1 MGGFYSAC
9 PCPKPAAYLGAAT
22 APYCN
27 SPDGMTTSLKKMPCT
42 KEWDECIGKDPNT
55 GTPQGCACMMD
66 PTSNSLMWSCG
77 STNKWFSLAM

>member
-27 SPDGMTTSLKKMPCT
+27 TPDGMTLGLKKTPCT
-42 KEWDECIGKDPNT
+42 KEWDECVGKDPNT
-55 GTPQGCACMMD
+55 GTPQGCACLMD

-77 STNKWFSLAM
+77 STNKWFALAM